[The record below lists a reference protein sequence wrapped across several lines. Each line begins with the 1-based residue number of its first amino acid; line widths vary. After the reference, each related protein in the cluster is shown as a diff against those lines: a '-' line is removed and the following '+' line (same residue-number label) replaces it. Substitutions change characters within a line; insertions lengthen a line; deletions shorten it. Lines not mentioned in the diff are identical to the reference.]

1 MNNDKIK
8 TFKDL
13 RAWQDGHRL
22 VLFIYKLTENFPKN
36 ETYSLTDQMRRSVVS
51 ITANIAEGFSRQSH
65 KERLRF
71 YLISKGSITELEN
84 QILIARDINYIN
96 SSQYDEILKQ
106 IITVHKLLNAFINTT
121 KLRILEPP
129 ISNLQFLTSK
139 GGFSL
144 MELLI
149 YVAVLVIVTAVISG
163 FFLAINKGRGQVSA
177 RTEVNQNIRFALSAI
192 ERDLSAASSVTAP
205 GTAGATSSVLTLT
218 SGGNTITY
226 ATTTLNRLQRT
237 VNSLS
242 DVITS
247 ERVKIDSLS
256 FVRLENINAALGK
269 TFLSVEASMGVSY
282 DSESPD
288 WQYAAGK
295 KTTVGIRN

>member
-36 ETYSLTDQMRRSVVS
+36 ETYSLTDQIRRSVVS
-51 ITANIAEGFSRQSH
+51 ITSNIAEGFSRQSH

-121 KLRILEPP
+121 KLRILELPT
-129 ISNLQFLTSK
+129 SNLQPLTSK

-144 MELLI
+144 MELHLRRR
-149 YVAVLVIVTAVISG
+149 AGDSE
-163 FFLAINKGRGQVSA
+163 RPSSA
-177 RTEVNQNIRFALSAI
+177 DFSPSTK
-192 ERDLSAASSVTAP
+192 ERD
-205 GTAGATSSVLTLT
+205 
-218 SGGNTITY
+218 
-226 ATTTLNRLQRT
+226 R
-237 VNSLS
+237 
-242 DVITS
+242 
-247 ERVKIDSLS
+247 
-256 FVRLENINAALGK
+256 
-269 TFLSVEASMGVSY
+269 
-282 DSESPD
+282 
-288 WQYAAGK
+288 
-295 KTTVGIRN
+295 